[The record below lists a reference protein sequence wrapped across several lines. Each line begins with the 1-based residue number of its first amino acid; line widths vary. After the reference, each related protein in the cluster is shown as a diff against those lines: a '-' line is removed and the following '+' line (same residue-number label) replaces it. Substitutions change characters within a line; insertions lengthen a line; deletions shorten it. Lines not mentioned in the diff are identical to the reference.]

1 MIKETNSIKPRPD
14 VLKWAEAERGHEE
27 IVKEL
32 TQQGHGASLNEIQ
45 GTPDQ
50 RN

>member
-1 MIKETNSIKPRPD
+1 MD
-14 VLKWAEAERGHEE
+14 AEKGHEE

-32 TQQGHGASLNEIQ
+32 TQQGHGASKNEIQ